1 MAFDV
6 NRRHFLGT
14 ALAAGALASTS
25 RLVGAAPP
33 LKVAFLYPS
42 PVGDFGWSY
51 RHEIGRKDVVAEFG
65 DAVAT
70 SWLENVAEGPDAER
84 ALTRFAR
91 SGNGLI
97 FGCSFGYME
106 QMLKVAK
113 DFSDVKFEHNTGYK
127 TANNVSVYNARF
139 HEGRSVFGAIAARM
153 SKTGIIGYVGSFPIP
168 EVIMG
173 INAFTLA
180 ARKARPDIQVRVVW
194 VNKWFDPGQ
203 EADAAK
209 ALIAQGADIIT
220 QHTNSTSPTQIAEE
234 AGVYSFGQD
243 ADMSAFGPRAHLTG
257 IVNNW
262 GPYYVRRVRDVIEGR
277 WQSVSA
283 WDGLAEGVVQLAP
296 YNKALPTE
304 VVAAAE
310 ETRNGI
316 AKGTLHPFEGPIVD
330 QAGTTV
336 LPTGQKLPDKDIHAM
351 NWFVEGVI
359 GDLPK

>member
-1 MAFDV
+1 MTFYL
-6 NRRHFLGT
+6 NRRHFLSS

-25 RLVGAAPP
+25 RLADAAAP
-33 LKVAFLYPS
+33 LKVGFLYPS

-51 RHEIGRKDVVAEFG
+51 RHEVGRKDVVAAFG
-65 DAVAT
+65 DAVET
-70 SWLENVAEGPDAER
+70 SFLENVAEGPDAER
-84 ALTRFAR
+84 ALMRFAR
-91 SGNGLI
+91 SGHGLI

-106 QMLKVAK
+106 QILKVAQ
-113 DFSDVKFEHNTGYK
+113 DFPDVKFEHNTGYK
-127 TANNVSVYNARF
+127 TAANVSVYNARF
-139 HEGRSVFGAIAARM
+139 HEGRSVFGTIAAKM
-153 SKTGIIGYVGSFPIP
+153 SKTGIVGYVGSFPIP

-180 ARKARPDIQVRVVW
+180 ARKARPDIEVRVVW

-220 QHTNSTSPTQIAEE
+220 QHTNSTAPTQIAEE

-262 GPYYVRRVRDVIEGR
+262 GPYYIRRVRDVLEAR
-277 WQSVSA
+277 WQSVSS
-283 WDGLAEGVVQLAP
+283 WDGLAEDVVQLAP
-296 YNKALPTE
+296 YNKAMPAD

-310 ETRNGI
+310 EIRSGI
-316 AKGTLHPFEGPIVD
+316 AKGTQHPFDGPIVN
-330 QAGTTV
+330 QAGDVV
-336 LPTGQKLPDKDIHAM
+336 LPAGKVLADKDIHAM
-351 NWFVEGVI
+351 NWFVDGVT
-359 GDLPK
+359 GELPK